1 MFRHRRA
8 TVVGMMWVT
17 DNGTKAKLM
26 QVDIYRRPEADNKV
40 SYLLVPHG
48 QEIPQEATNT
58 DWALRK
64 QDVHIDETAQHLD
77 SYEIDQP
84 SAQISEKGYAITGV
98 THQVPVGDG
107 RIP

>member
-1 MFRHRRA
+1 
-8 TVVGMMWVT
+8 
-17 DNGTKAKLM
+17 M
-26 QVDIYRRPEADNKV
+26 QVDIYRRPEAGNKV

-48 QEIPQEATNT
+48 QPIPDEATNI

-64 QDVHIDETAQHLD
+64 QDVPIDDHARHLD
-77 SYEIDQP
+77 AYEIDDP
-84 SAQISEKGYAITGV
+84 SGQIAEKGYAITGV